1 MKFDFESLKV
11 FLAVLDHGSFSAA
24 ARSLGKV
31 PSAVSM
37 TIAHLEADLNLVLF
51 DRSGREPRP
60 TPQAVSL
67 VPQARLLA
75 EQLLKLDTHALALTQ
90 GLEPCLTIAVAPE
103 LLAATPWSAALV
115 QLSAEHPLLEVE
127 VLAAPQTD
135 ALGMLHSGRAHV
147 ALVFERASL
156 DAREGFQEVG
166 REILVAVVAPTHP
179 LLSGRKATRGL
190 REDDLAVERQII
202 VAGRHSGDVDERI
215 VMSRHQWRT
224 DTPVAAMGLVIAG
237 LGWAWLPQGFV
248 RAPLAAG
255 QLVQIPLENFSNAM
269 PLWVDAVWPKA
280 RPLGVAAR
288 RFLTLLDG
296 VRRQNEPQGKAA
308 VIKRRPAARG

>member
-1 MKFDFESLKV
+1 MKFDFESLRV

-37 TIAHLEADLNLVLF
+37 AIAHLEADLNLTLF
-51 DRSGREPRP
+51 DRRGREPRP
-60 TPQAVSL
+60 TPQAVAL
-67 VPQARLLA
+67 IPQARLLA
-75 EQLLKLDTHALALTQ
+75 EQLLKLDTHALSLTQ
-90 GLEPCLTIAVAPE
+90 GLEPCLTIAVAPD
-103 LLAATPWSAALV
+103 LLAATPWSEALV
-115 QLSAEHPLLEVE
+115 QLSAEYPLLEVE

-135 ALGMLHSGRAHV
+135 ALGMLHTGRAHV

-179 LLSGRKATRGL
+179 MLRGQKARRGV
-190 REDDLAVERQII
+190 REDDLAVVRQIV
-202 VAGRHSGDVDERI
+202 VAGRHTADVDERI

-269 PLWVDAVWPKA
+269 PLWVDAVWAKA
-280 RPLGVAAR
+280 SPLGPAAR
-288 RFLTLLDG
+288 RFLELLDG
-296 VRRQNEPQGKAA
+296 GRRESAQAKATP
-308 VIKRRPAARG
+308 VKRRPAARG

>member
-1 MKFDFESLKV
+1 MAFSSDNIQV
-11 FLAVLDHGSFSAA
+11 FLSVLDQGSFSAA
-24 ARSLGKV
+24 ARSLSRV

-37 TIAHLEADLNLVLF
+37 AIAHLEADLNLVLF

-60 TPQAVSL
+60 TPQALAL

-75 EQLLKLDTHALALTQ
+75 EQLLKLDTHALSLTQ

-179 LLSGRKATRGL
+179 MLRGRQASRGV
-190 REDDLAVERQII
+190 REDDLAVQRQIV
-202 VAGRHSGDVDERI
+202 VAGRHSVDADERT

-248 RAPLAAG
+248 RSPLAAG
-255 QLVQIPLENFSNAM
+255 LLVEIPLENFSNVM
-269 PLWVDAVWPKA
+269 PLWVDAVWPKT

-288 RFLTLLDG
+288 RFLALLDG
-296 VRRQNEPQGKAA
+296 VRRQGEPPGKSAA
-308 VIKRRPAARG
+308 VRRRPIARG